1 MGIGYIKNIKI
12 ISYPVDLISY
22 HQMLYFEYNA
32 FLYSAMHSW
41 QFFCVKKFFFFFK
54 TKKSDKL
61 HETLCVFNPLC
72 WRHLM
77 RGIND
82 ANYHSISKKHSFSRF
97 INSKNI
103 NVFTTWL
110 GTHTL
115 LDNENAFMN
124 ICCKN
129 TKYSNVWSEKGNKQ

>member
-1 MGIGYIKNIKI
+1 
-12 ISYPVDLISY
+12 
-22 HQMLYFEYNA
+22 
-32 FLYSAMHSW
+32 MHSW
-41 QFFCVKKFFFFFK
+41 QFCCVKNFSFSLKM
-54 TKKSDKL
+54 KKSDKL

-103 NVFTTWL
+103 NVFTIWL

-115 LDNENAFMN
+115 LDDENAFMN

-129 TKYSNVWSEKGNKQ
+129 TKYSNV